1 MKIIPFK
8 GSLPHKHKVVIAGN
22 HEVSFDDTMV
32 GDHFASRGFGI
43 DAEEVRVTIK
53 YFSTVYIR
61 IN

>member
-1 MKIIPFK
+1 M
-8 GSLPHKHKVVIAGN
+8 VIAGN
-22 HEVSFDDTMV
+22 HEVSFDDTML

>member
-1 MKIIPFK
+1 M
-8 GSLPHKHKVVIAGN
+8 VIAGN
-22 HEVSFDDTMV
+22 HEVSFDDTML

-43 DAEEVRVTIK
+43 DVEEVRVTIK